1 MGVEAKVLK
10 SELGCVKAQELEYL
24 VADNTA
30 YGGGRVGVVSAGW
43 GVGVGTIFSE
53 VEETVYRGGDRVA
66 VLQVGGLHAYRFSP
80 DIVLL
85 IVEEEGDGTSAEEE
99 LVQGVLWNDTVIIVE
114 SEVAE

>member
-1 MGVEAKVLK
+1 MGVEAKVLTA
-10 SELGCVKAQELEYL
+10 ELGCVKAQELEDL

-30 YGGGRVGVVSAGW
+30 CGGGRVGVVSAGW

-53 VEETVYRGGDRVA
+53 VEETVDRGGDGVA

-80 DIVLL
+80 DIVFL
-85 IVEEEGDGTSAEEE
+85 IVKGEGDVTSVWEE

-114 SEVAE
+114 LEVAE

>member
-1 MGVEAKVLK
+1 M
-10 SELGCVKAQELEYL
+10 
-24 VADNTA
+24 D
-30 YGGGRVGVVSAGW
+30 
-43 GVGVGTIFSE
+43 
-53 VEETVYRGGDRVA
+53 RGGDGVA

-114 SEVAE
+114 LEVAESELNYAAVGFRLGVFTRS